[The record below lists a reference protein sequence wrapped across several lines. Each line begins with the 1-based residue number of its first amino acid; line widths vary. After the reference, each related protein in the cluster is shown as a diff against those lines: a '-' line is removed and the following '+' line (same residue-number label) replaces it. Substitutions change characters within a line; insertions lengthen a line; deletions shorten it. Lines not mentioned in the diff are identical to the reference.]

1 MEYLFSIVAVPGARL
16 TNHGLEMTEMNE
28 DSSLQRRISAFQ
40 RRYNQRAKPEDI
52 GPDMGKSPTDKAFL
66 KKFYS
71 IRAKVRFR
79 PRYPLSISNTDD
91 FKSPRPENPKGKTSE
106 KNVKKI
112 TSVNHQSYH
121 KTNRIWD
128 N

>member
-1 MEYLFSIVAVPGARL
+1 MEYLLSIEAVPGARL

-52 GPDMGKSPTDKAFL
+52 GPDMGESPTDKAFL

-79 PRYPLSISNTDD
+79 PHYPLSISNTDD
-91 FKSPRPENPKGKTSE
+91 FKSQPDQKTPKGKRQRQRS
-106 KNVKKI
+106 K
-112 TSVNHQSYH
+112 
-121 KTNRIWD
+121 R
-128 N
+128 